1 MSALDPQTRRRL
13 IAAARLLES
22 DKPGERH
29 AATEAMFRLLP
40 DGVTVADLLVGA
52 LSSVVP
58 ISRRPG
64 DFRPRPSQKPQPFTL
79 LRRWQ
84 QKALMLLSF
93 PEMLNERELE
103 FARDMRVRRDEP
115 TQKQMAWL
123 NNLAARVEARM
134 AA

>member
-1 MSALDPQTRRRL
+1 MSALEPATQRRL

-22 DKPGERH
+22 DKPGERQ
-29 AATEAMFRLLP
+29 AAAEAMLRLLP
-40 DGVTVADLLVGA
+40 EGVTMADLLERAILPVA
-52 LSSVVP
+52 P
-58 ISRRPG
+58 IRTAEH
-64 DFRPRPSQKPQPFTL
+64 FRSTRSQTPAPFSP

-84 QKALMLLSF
+84 HKAAMLLSF

-103 FARDMRVRRDEP
+103 FAQDMRVRRDEP

>member
-1 MSALDPQTRRRL
+1 MSALDPAAQRRL

-22 DKPGERH
+22 DKPGERQ
-29 AATEAMFRLLP
+29 AATEAMLRLLP
-40 DGVTVADLLVGA
+40 DGMTVADLLDRA
-52 LSSVVP
+52 LTPVVP
-58 ISRRPG
+58 ISRRPE
-64 DFRPRPSQKPQPFTL
+64 DFRPRPSPTPGPFAF

-84 QKALMLLSF
+84 HKAAMLLSF

-103 FARDMRVRRDEP
+103 FAQDMRVRRDEP